1 MLVCGRANFISFHS
15 KLKKKRNDVVR
26 FAAVSKQDKDVRG
39 RFYVMYIDLLFFLYF
54 FLYQEWKKTV
64 KLLFSLPIN
73 TLMHTCKYY
82 ANGMLIGGVAAKQP
96 CCSDDW

>member
-1 MLVCGRANFISFHS
+1 MLPCRWANLTSRITFLSKLENMMLLSKQQYQSEIKKPVGALTSFHEIYIF
-15 KLKKKRNDVVR
+15 LKREKKN
-26 FAAVSKQDKDVRG
+26 
-39 RFYVMYIDLLFFLYF
+39 L
-54 FLYQEWKKTV
+54 V

-96 CCSDDW
+96 CCSNDW

>member
-54 FLYQEWKKTV
+54 FFIPGVEKNCKTV
-64 KLLFSLPIN
+64 IFPPHQHPNAHMQILCKWYVNWWSSCKAALLFR
-73 TLMHTCKYY
+73 
-82 ANGMLIGGVAAKQP
+82 
-96 CCSDDW
+96 